1 LRRNVPLSKGLLKF
15 AMKIIHIMNLQSFL
29 TPIANAAQWFFRNV
43 MEPTGNT
50 FSFIC
55 IIGAFFGIYLWIRMQ
70 KRFTAEAKKNGT
82 II

>member
-1 LRRNVPLSKGLLKF
+1 MLKF
-15 AMKIIHIMNLQSFL
+15 ALKIIQNMNLQSIL
-29 TPIANAAQWFFRNV
+29 TPIANSSQWFFRSV
-43 MEPTGNT
+43 MEPLGNT
-50 FSFIC
+50 FSIIC

>member
-1 LRRNVPLSKGLLKF
+1 
-15 AMKIIHIMNLQSFL
+15 MNLQSIL
-29 TPIANAAQWFFRNV
+29 TPIANGAQWFFRNV